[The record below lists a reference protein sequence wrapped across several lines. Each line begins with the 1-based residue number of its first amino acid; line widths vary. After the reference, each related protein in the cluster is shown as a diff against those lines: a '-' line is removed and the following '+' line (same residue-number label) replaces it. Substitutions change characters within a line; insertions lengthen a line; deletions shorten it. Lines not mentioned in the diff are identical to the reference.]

1 MKPAMERQSIREATS
16 EEAAA
21 DATAAA
27 DAAYAAADAAYA
39 AAKEYI
45 LKLDS
50 FAENIETDGVS
61 IFWSEE
67 GTSAQFSTQ
76 MPSTTPR
83 QKGRHK
89 NENRNH
95 SRHSRKLY

>member
-16 EEAAA
+16 EEE
-21 DATAAA
+21 
-27 DAAYAAADAAYA
+27 
-39 AAKEYI
+39 EYI

-76 MPSTTPR
+76 MPNTET
-83 QKGRHK
+83 
-89 NENRNH
+89 N
-95 SRHSRKLY
+95 L